1 MSWNNGETVFTLP
14 SDRTAFSENHVI
26 NLEQWI
32 DKLDHQ
38 LPELK
43 NFILPVRFTPTGFMS
58 YCSRV
63 LQLHSCVAFTKL

>member
-1 MSWNNGETVFTLP
+1 MSWNNEETVFTLP
-14 SDRTAFSENHVI
+14 SDRTAFSENHVV

-43 NFILPVRFTPTGFMS
+43 NFILPVRFTP
-58 YCSRV
+58 
-63 LQLHSCVAFTKL
+63 AP